1 MGCGWVALRGRP
13 GYTYKESFIKSFFMG
28 PHPKRLPGI
37 RNVSAAT
44 IRDLKAYFIGLAN
57 PTRLAIV
64 SLLVDGEM
72 SAAELARQLKLS
84 QPLLSWHLRVMRR
97 AGLVET
103 HRRGRE
109 IACGLDRASIRATQD
124 RFNQM
129 INMPAGVTPIPA
141 RRQSAGD
148 PMNKETANAI

>member
-1 MGCGWVALRGRP
+1 M
-13 GYTYKESFIKSFFMG
+13 
-28 PHPKRLPGI
+28 
-37 RNVSAAT
+37 SAANT
-44 IRDLKAYFIGLAN
+44 LRDLKAHFIGLAN

-97 AGLVET
+97 AGLIET

-109 IACGLDRASIRATQD
+109 IACGLDRASIRAIQD
-124 RFNQM
+124 RFNRM
-129 INMPAGVTPIPA
+129 INMPPGITPVPA
-141 RRQSAGD
+141 LRPTVGD
-148 PMNKETANAI
+148 QVNKETANAI